1 MARFQGGAQRSNDPR
16 NVEAGAL
23 RVTGG
28 MRGIWVV
35 LIDFLEVEQEAGD
48 EDGGEATRQ
57 SGSRM
62 AA

>member
-16 NVEAGAL
+16 NVEASAL

-28 MRGIWVV
+28 RRRIWIV
-35 LIDFLEVEQEAGD
+35 LIDFLKVEQEAGD

-57 SGSRM
+57 SVYRT
-62 AA
+62 AV